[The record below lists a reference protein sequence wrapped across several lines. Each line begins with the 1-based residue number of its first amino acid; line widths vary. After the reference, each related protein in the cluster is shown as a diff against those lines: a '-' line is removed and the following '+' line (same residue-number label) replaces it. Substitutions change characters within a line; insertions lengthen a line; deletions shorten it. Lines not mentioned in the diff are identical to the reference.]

1 MDITWLHQFNQ
12 VYTHPFLDGFMIF
25 ITIVGLMLCPLLGII
40 FILKQQQQQQ
50 QMGRAIFATL
60 ISGFLLTL
68 LFWALS
74 QRPRPEEVRLLL
86 SSPPFPSYPSGHT
99 VAAFGTATVVA
110 LAYRKPHWWLLL
122 FSGAA
127 LIAYSRLYLGAHYP
141 SDVLAG
147 MVLGIGTGAACY
159 GLFMSKQP
167 YQQRLRWL
175 LWPQI
180 AFAFLVTHMAYLEIL
195 PWHLLQWPFADKV
208 MHFLLFGAIVFW
220 FSIWLGPRMIRW
232 RGISLP
238 LALLIPFMF
247 AILEEGLQYFSPV
260 RSLSLSDLLS
270 NLAGMIFFWWLSRRL
285 FAETTTERS
294 KEAVSE
300 FS

>member
-1 MDITWLHQFNQ
+1 MDITWLRQFNQ

-25 ITIVGLMLCPLLGII
+25 VTTVGLLLCPLLGIL
-40 FILKQQQQQQ
+40 FMLKQQRQI
-50 QMGRAIFATL
+50 GKAIFATL
-60 ISGFLLTL
+60 LSGLLLTL

-86 SSPPFPSYPSGHT
+86 SSPPFPSFPSGHT
-99 VAAFGTATVVA
+99 VAAFGTATVIA
-110 LAYRKPHWWLLL
+110 LAYRKLHWWLLL

-127 LIAYSRLYLGAHYP
+127 LIAYSRLYLGVHYP

-147 MVLGIGTGAACY
+147 MILGIGTGAACY
-159 GLFMSKQP
+159 GLLMSNQP
-167 YQQRLRWL
+167 RLQRLRWL

-180 AFAFLVTHMAYLEIL
+180 AFAFLVTYMAYLDIL
-195 PWHLLQWPFADKV
+195 PWHLLRWPFADKV
-208 MHFLLFGAIVFW
+208 MHFLLFGAITFW

-238 LALLIPFMF
+238 LAVLIPFSF
-247 AILEEGLQYFSPV
+247 AILEESLQYFSSV
-260 RSLSLSDLLS
+260 RTLSLSDLLS

-285 FAETTTERS
+285 FPEMLTEPP

>member
-12 VYTHPFLDGFMIF
+12 VYTHPFLDGFMILV
-25 ITIVGLMLCPLLGII
+25 TTAGLLLCPLLGIL
-40 FILKQQQQQQ
+40 FMLKQQQQL
-50 QMGRAIFATL
+50 GRAIFATL
-60 ISGFLLTL
+60 IGGFLLTL
-68 LFWALS
+68 LFWGLS

-99 VAAFGTATVVA
+99 VAAFGTATVIA
-110 LAYRKPHWWLLL
+110 LAYRKAHWWLLL
-122 FSGAA
+122 FGGAA

-147 MVLGIGTGAACY
+147 MILGIGTGAACY
-159 GLFMSKQP
+159 GLFMSQQP
-167 YQQRLRWL
+167 YPQRLSWL

-180 AFAFLVTHMAYLEIL
+180 AFAFLGTYMAYLDIL

-208 MHFLLFGAIVFW
+208 LHFLLFGVITFW
-220 FSIWLGPRMIRW
+220 FSIWLGPQMIRW

-238 LALLIPFMF
+238 LAVLIPFAF
-247 AILEEGLQYFSPV
+247 AILEESLQYFSSV
-260 RSLSLSDLLS
+260 RTLSLTDLLS

-285 FAETTTERS
+285 FAETLIEPS